1 MYETLFIFL
10 QICCYRL
17 TSLAIPDFDLLSVK
31 LFYWFIV
38 SKIILLFLQNQK
50 VFIRRNKSFNI
61 KILLITRHLRKNN
74 FMHQPICCLQE
85 SLEELGARSRL
96 KKRSLTSLT
105 ESLDPESPQRTRS
118 PRSLGLDAD
127 GVSLSNRLVGKLG
140 RVNTSQLDFLE

>member
-17 TSLAIPDFDLLSVK
+17 TSLSIPDFDLLSVK

-50 VFIRRNKSFNI
+50 VFIRPNKP
-61 KILLITRHLRKNN
+61 ILRFYWLPDVLEKPT
-74 FMHQPICCLQE
+74 CCLQE

-127 GVSLSNRLVGKLG
+127 GVSLSNRWVGKLG